1 MYILSSSILFILFL
15 HLYITA
21 IGKPP
26 APHLQPIQMS
36 KRQGKNIVTISWECD
51 STTKDITDRYLVQVL
66 HILLLYLIDTKIK
79 RSNNRNTTR
88 MYFISFIN
96 INIITWMCL
105 FCFYQITFNWWLE
118 WFFKRIIICYSK
130 YNSLFINS
138 TNDWINCLNK
148 RWELFN

>member
-96 INIITWMCL
+96 INIITWMFL

-118 WFFKRIIICYSK
+118 
-130 YNSLFINS
+130 
-138 TNDWINCLNK
+138 
-148 RWELFN
+148 